1 MKGDSLNSGINWFE
15 LDRLVD
21 GQLAPHEYR
30 ELLRQIDRDP
40 DGWRQCAL
48 AFLQHQALEKEMKAM
63 GGLSLD
69 KESPLKPDNNS
80 VVLSGQTGRGK
91 VLAERRPWSRG
102 LGGLATGIV
111 CACAAAMAG
120 ITAGSHLTSRQP
132 ESLGIS
138 GVLPSANAVIRDQER
153 QPPVLTPL
161 VHSWESQPRA
171 SSHFDPQQVLE
182 DDEHLR
188 CRHHSRCRN
197 Q

>member
-1 MKGDSLNSGINWFE
+1 MKGDSLNSGINWCE

-69 KESPLKPDNNS
+69 KESPLSPGNES
-80 VVLSGQTGRGK
+80 VVLSGQAGRGK
-91 VLAERRPWSRG
+91 ILAERRPWFRG
-102 LGGLATGIV
+102 VGGLATGIV

-120 ITAGSHLTSRQP
+120 ITAGSHLRSRQP
-132 ESLGIS
+132 ESPGLS
-138 GVLPSANAVIRDQER
+138 GVLPTANAVVRDQER
-153 QPPVLTPL
+153 QPVLTPL

-188 CRHHSRCRN
+188 CRRHGRCRN